1 MSAVMKDPSL
11 VHADENTDMAV
22 IEPKSLAEMLAIS
35 DQLPDDFYKNTE
47 KYQAQLDVAIATA
60 KSLVHE
66 ITDEGR
72 KLAKSDAAIIRK
84 YAKTTNGFSLSVFR
98 SLTDKVK
105 LWKDGIT
112 GKTKQ
117 LESEADNIMARFE
130 KIENEKLDSI
140 KTLLANTLDEYR
152 IEIGLRPEFYGDYD
166 LSPMVKLSG
175 TLTDGGKLTSKALG
189 FVKTIANGKLTLQ
202 QRFDS
207 RVLILE
213 NRCLRADI
221 NPPLTHVH
229 LGTVMFAEDDVF
241 NAKVEELV
249 NAEIERRAEMA
260 ARIERQNAEENQK
273 KIDDALKLQQA
284 ETDRKAQEKAQQEL
298 ATNIPP
304 TPESLRKSA
313 DSIAQSAQYADRSD
327 DKAKDLAEA
336 SKLRQHATE
345 LEQQQDQQLPETRTV
360 IITATFEFS
369 GISNKTSN
377 DGVERFFRNKLP
389 EQMQVKILTLSSQ
402 NA

>member
-1 MSAVMKDPSL
+1 
-11 VHADENTDMAV
+11 
-22 IEPKSLAEMLAIS
+22 
-35 DQLPDDFYKNTE
+35 
-47 KYQAQLDVAIATA
+47 
-60 KSLVHE
+60 
-66 ITDEGR
+66 
-72 KLAKSDAAIIRK
+72 
-84 YAKTTNGFSLSVFR
+84 
-98 SLTDKVK
+98 
-105 LWKDGIT
+105 
-112 GKTKQ
+112 
-117 LESEADNIMARFE
+117 
-130 KIENEKLDSI
+130 
-140 KTLLANTLDEYR
+140 
-152 IEIGLRPEFYGDYD
+152 
-166 LSPMVKLSG
+166 
-175 TLTDGGKLTSKALG
+175 LG